1 MTRPAHARPL
11 SQVLFDGASICAL
24 VLLAGAWLR
33 ALSLPDGSTL
43 ATACAAALTA
53 SLAADLGSGLVHW
66 GADTWGS
73 ERIPI
78 IGKTF
83 IGPFREHHLDPK
95 AITRHDFLE
104 TNGASAF
111 VVLPVMAGAWHFAAG
126 RSHGAVF
133 TSVVLGMTALLTLA
147 TNQIHKWA
155 HADAPPR
162 LVQWLQRAGLL
173 LSPDNHALHH
183 APPFDRHYCITH
195 GWLNPLLGRIRFF
208 RALERVLVR
217 ITGAV
222 PRREDLSN
230 LVTGHRAATRSA
242 RAARRGA
249 PRGDVIPS

>member
-24 VLLAGAWLR
+24 VLLATAWLR
-33 ALSLPDGSTL
+33 ALSLPDAGAI
-43 ATACAAALTA
+43 ATAAAAALTA

-73 ERIPI
+73 ERIPLV
-78 IGKTF
+78 GKTF

-111 VVLPVMAGAWHFAAG
+111 VVLPLMAGAWHLG
-126 RSHGAVF
+126 DGHGHGAVVA
-133 TSVVLGMTALLTLA
+133 SVVLGMTALLTLA

-155 HADAPPR
+155 HTDAPPA
-162 LVQWLQRAGLL
+162 LVRWLQHSGLL

-195 GWLNPLLGRIRFF
+195 GWLNPLLGRIGFF
-208 RALERVLVR
+208 RALERGIVR
-217 ITGAV
+217 LTGAV
-222 PRREDLSN
+222 PRREDLGN
-230 LVTGHRAATRSA
+230 LVTGRRAPA
-242 RAARRGA
+242 RPAASVGSN
-249 PRGDVIPS
+249 VIPS